1 MKGPFGMLLI
11 GGGIILIIGLFTGK
25 ITFPGDT
32 GGSLLGNLLKPGG
45 PINSPTN
52 PNPPPTNNIGN
63 GKGWINPNPD
73 GSCPSGTH
81 PIHISG
87 GKLACQY
94 N

>member
-1 MKGPFGMLLI
+1 MRGVFGILLV
-11 GGGIILIIGLFTGK
+11 GGGVILMYGLFTGK
-25 ITFPGDT
+25 IQFPG
-32 GGSLLGNLLKPGG
+32 GAGIGNPLAPGG

-52 PNPPPTNNIGN
+52 PNPPGTNNIGN
-63 GKGWINPNPD
+63 GKGWINPNSD

-81 PIHISG
+81 VVHVSG